1 MTYTGLY
8 LWHPCTKDAPRSSL
22 VSGRLC
28 SGRAGSEAVC
38 TLPPIRSRPSS
49 TVTSMPILISARAEL
64 RPAGPAPMTTTLG
77 VLPAHQDVSVSGRL
91 TSISVPTF
99 PTLAS
104 SRFAPFFAPF
114 FAAMSSSVPGV
125 GAWDCF
131 DPLAFP
137 FLSLAGS
144 AAVFRFFAGG
154 TLGEAVRCQAE
165 DISRW
170 RSHLSKSARI
180 SASSMRDISSASANA
195 LIWSSL
201 VLVPFIFSSS
211 PRQS

>member
-1 MTYTGLY
+1 M
-8 LWHPCTKDAPRSSL
+8 WQPCTKDAPRSSL

-28 SGRAGSEAVC
+28 SGRGGNKAVC
-38 TLPPIRSRPSS
+38 TRPPIRSCPSS

-64 RPAGPAPMTTTLG
+64 RPAGPAPTTTTLG
-77 VLPAHQDVSVSGRL
+77 VLPAHQDVSVSGRS
-91 TSISVPTF
+91 TSTSV

-114 FAAMSSSVPGV
+114 FARSPPPPSSAALDTLVF
-125 GAWDCF
+125 A
-131 DPLAFP
+131 
-137 FLSLAGS
+137 FLSLGGS

-154 TLGEAVRCQAE
+154 ALGEAVRCQAE
-165 DISRW
+165 DISRS
-170 RSHLSKSARI
+170 RSHLSKFVRI
-180 SASSMRDISSASANA
+180 STGVQRDIFSASTNA

-201 VLVPFIFSSS
+201 VLVPLIFSSS